1 MPRLPGRPAW
11 QAGRPGLAAT
21 AREPSLHPSAELRLC
36 GLAIFMRPGCAPRL
50 ASRGSKPAQPGPP
63 ARCPPARSRT
73 PHTRPSWC
81 VWPSSPPAAAATT
94 SCHAAT
100 RQRGGARRCGAKSPA
115 PGSRASHVTLVRA
128 HAALALLLPAAA
140 APQAAPV
147 LPAGPSGRMP
157 CRPVTPAR
165 QRVGCYALLDHPGP
179 GRAAAPPLPA
189 GVLAPPELRHVNAA
203 AAAACPTAWLQRSHG
218 RRCSAAICTGSG
230 GRKSA
235 W

>member
-1 MPRLPGRPAW
+1 
-11 QAGRPGLAAT
+11 
-21 AREPSLHPSAELRLC
+21 
-36 GLAIFMRPGCAPRL
+36 MRPGHFHEAWLRASTRQPWLKTCSARTARPLPSRPLTHPTHPPLLVCL
-50 ASRGSKPAQPGPP
+50 ALLP
-63 ARCPPARSRT
+63 
-73 PHTRPSWC
+73 TRPSWC
-81 VWPSSPPAAAATT
+81 VRPSSPPVAAATT

-100 RQRGGARRCGAKSPA
+100 RRRGGARRCGAKSPA
-115 PGSRASHVTLVRA
+115 PGSRASHVTPVRA

-165 QRVGCYALLDHPGP
+165 QCVGCYSLLDHPGP

-203 AAAACPTAWLQRSHG
+203 AAAACPTAWLQRSRG